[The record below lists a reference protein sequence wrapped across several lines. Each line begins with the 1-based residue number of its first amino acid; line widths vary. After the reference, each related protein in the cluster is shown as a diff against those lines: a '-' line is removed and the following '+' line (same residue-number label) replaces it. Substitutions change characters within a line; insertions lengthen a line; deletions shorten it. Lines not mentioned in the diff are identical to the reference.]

1 MIPQDFIQTLLD
13 RTDIIEVIDRQVPLK
28 KAGANYQACCPFHNE
43 KSPSFSV
50 SPTKQFYHC
59 FGCGAHGTAITFLM
73 QHSGMGFIDAVTEL
87 ASRVGLQVP
96 EDERGPRPEND
107 LNARLGALLEAAS
120 QHYRNALKR
129 HPAAIDYLKHR
140 GVTGTTAARFEIG
153 YSEAEW
159 QGLAAALPDYAN
171 NEPEQAGLVIVGEQ
185 GKRYDR
191 FRDRIMFPIRN
202 ERGRLIGFGGRILG
216 DGKPKYLNSPET
228 PLFHKGRELYGLFEN
243 RRGIQQSDTVVVVEG
258 YMDVVMLTQAGA
270 DNAVATLGTAV
281 TAEQVHTLLRRV
293 DHILF
298 AFDGDNAGRKAAWR
312 ALENCLPTL
321 QDGKQIGFVFLP
333 DGEDPDSFVRTQGLE
348 AWKALQKHPQ
358 ALSEFL
364 FGTLSRDLD
373 LTTPEGQ
380 VRLATLAQP
389 YLEQIRSA
397 PLLARSLRQRLSEL
411 AGVAAPS
418 PSGSPSRSTAPQQ
431 AQQGRPA
438 RQTPRQPSSPPLRGP
453 EFVLLQGLL
462 HDPQR
467 ASRIPAHFQ
476 ARQPAGQAVL
486 AILED
491 LRTRDQSTHSR
502 DLIEQFREGPHGEI
516 VRAAVEEILRWDERY
531 DTDSEFSGALVNL
544 NVQASRLDVTRLS
557 GKRPSEMTAEERSAL
572 KAALLTPKT

>member
-13 RTDIIEVIDRQVPLK
+13 RTDIVEVIDRQVPLK

-43 KSPSFSV
+43 KTPSFSV

-73 QHSGMGFIDAVTEL
+73 QYGGMGFVDAVTDL
-87 ASRVGLQVP
+87 AGRVGLQVP
-96 EDERGPRPEND
+96 EDERGPRPESD
-107 LNARLGALLEAAS
+107 LNARLSTLLEAAG
-120 QHYRNALKR
+120 QHYRNALRR
-129 HPAAIDYLKHR
+129 HPPAIDYLKQR
-140 GVTGTTAARFEIG
+140 GVTGATAARFELG

-159 QGLAAALPDYAN
+159 QGLARSLPDYASA
-171 NEPEQAGLVIVGEQ
+171 ETEQAGLVISGEQ

-202 ERGRLIGFGGRILG
+202 DRGRLIGFGGRLLG

-243 RRGIQQSDTVVVVEG
+243 RRSIQQSGSVVVVEG

-270 DNAVATLGTAV
+270 ENAVATLGTAV
-281 TAEQVHTLLRRV
+281 TADQVHTLLRRV
-293 DHILF
+293 DQILF

-312 ALENCLPTL
+312 ALENCLPAL

-333 DGEDPDSFVRTQGLE
+333 DGEDPDSFVRKRGLA
-348 AWKALQKHPQ
+348 AWTELQKRPQ

-364 FGTLSRDLD
+364 FGSLSRDLD
-373 LTTPEGQ
+373 LSTPEGQ
-380 VRLATLAQP
+380 VRLTTLANP
-389 YLEQIRSA
+389 YLDQIRSA

-411 AGVAAPS
+411 AGVAAPPPFHAPAPRYAQKAPRP
-418 PSGSPSRSTAPQQ
+418 PSKPL
-431 AQQGRPA
+431 
-438 RQTPRQPSSPPLRGP
+438 LRGP

-467 ASRIPAHFQ
+467 ASRIPPSFQ
-476 ARQPAGQAVL
+476 SRQPAGQAVL
-486 AILED
+486 ALLEH
-491 LRTRDQSTHSR
+491 LHTQPPALNSR
-502 DLIEQFREGPHGEI
+502 DLIEQFREGDHKEI
-516 VRAAVEEILRWDERY
+516 VRAAVEEILRWDSQY
-531 DTDSEFSGALVNL
+531 DADAEFSGALASL
-544 NVQASRLDVTRLS
+544 DAQASRLDVSRLS
-557 GKRPSEMTAEERSAL
+557 GKRPSEMSAEERAAL
-572 KAALLTPKT
+572 QSALLTPKKRPS